1 MSMSRKIIILLVLA
15 LLALVAAIIVW
26 KWTFKKSET
35 NVASKNADVEIAAGA
50 LVHEFEQNEDIANT
64 RYLGKVIVVS
74 GTVGSITED
83 EQGISVYLMNEE
95 DMSGVMCTIS
105 KGTLESVL
113 ISKGDQVKIKGLCD
127 GYLMDV
133 KLNKCSLEK

>member
-1 MSMSRKIIILLVLA
+1 MSRKIIILLVLA
-15 LLALVAAIIVW
+15 LLALVAAIFVW

-35 NVASKNADVEIAAGA
+35 NVASKKADVEIAAAA
-50 LVHEFEQNEDIANT
+50 LIHEFEQNEDNANA

-83 EQGISVYLMNEE
+83 EQGISVYLKNEE

-105 KGTLESVL
+105 NGTLESVA